1 MKPAHTLQKLT
12 GPQSWAELPWGE
24 YYREALERQLQ
35 PWWPKLFGFHLL
47 KMGILSA
54 ELATDKCAISHQVNV
69 GLEGEGLQVIADAY
83 QLPFAAKSVDACL
96 LAHTLSYA
104 DDPHRMLREVDRVLI
119 DDGWLVISSF
129 NPFSLLGISK
139 GLPGLQRRAPWS
151 GRMFSQV
158 RLLDWLSLLNYEVV
172 YRTRFQVVP
181 WHRQGGKMISTHLP
195 ALGCLNIVVARKRTF
210 PLTPGKV
217 KMMPGK
223 TQLRPAVNATRQFR
237 EASDQDST

>member
-47 KMGILSA
+47 KMGMLSA
-54 ELATDKCAISHQVNV
+54 ELATDKCAISHQFNV

-96 LAHTLSYA
+96 LTHTLSYA

-119 DDGWLVISSF
+119 DDGWLVVSSF
-129 NPFSLLGISK
+129 NPFSLLGLGK
-139 GLPGLQRRAPWS
+139 LMPGLRHRQPYVS
-151 GRMFSQV
+151 RMFTQM
-158 RLLDWLSLLNYEVV
+158 RLLDWLSLLNYEVLHQA
-172 YRTRFQVVP
+172 RFHVLP
-181 WHRQGGKMISTHLP
+181 WHRKGGKFLCTHLP
-195 ALGCLNIVVARKRTF
+195 ALGCMSVIVARKRTL
-210 PLTPGKV
+210 PLTPTPMKLGARK
-217 KMMPGK
+217 PS
-223 TQLRPAVNATRQFR
+223 LSRAVGATKSYRKLP
-237 EASDQDST
+237 